1 MLPNILA
8 QKSSSRNGRHLAEII
23 EWRNHTRRTI
33 ATLRH
38 FESLLASWQTHPP
51 TPEQFNRAV
60 AILAD
65 AGLLDWLDGS
75 PQDSITPRPSIDDLA
90 AAVGVEK

>member
-1 MLPNILA
+1 MLPKILA
-8 QKSSSRNGRHLAEII
+8 QKSSSRNGRLAEII
-23 EWRNHTRRTI
+23 EWRNYTRRTI

-38 FESLLASWQTHPP
+38 FDSLLASWQTYPP
-51 TPEQFNRAV
+51 TPDQFNRAI
-60 AILAD
+60 ATLAD